1 MRRLA
6 ALWGALLG
14 AALAAVL
21 YAGWKVASFPF
32 PPFDLFD
39 WVSRRLPGPLL
50 TGAIDAM
57 VRLLRAVDLGRTD
70 TAAKMVEQTMAVLLW
85 IVLSAV
91 AALLVQAATGGGRR
105 AALVPGLLA
114 GAVLGVGALAIRAG
128 LGHPVGGAVL
138 GSVFVVAAC
147 EVWGAALGRTL
158 DLLHAPSVERLGRRR
173 FLIRLGGATAAITV
187 VGATVGALTGGG
199 ERPRGRRWSAGNR
212 LPNASDPVAPAPGTR
227 PEFTPLERH
236 YRIDINTMAPK
247 VDGETWRL
255 SVRGLVERPQ
265 ELTLAALRSLPPT
278 HQFVTLSCISNPVG
292 GDLIGTTRW
301 TGVSLQELLPRLAL
315 LPSATHLEIRG
326 ADGFHEVVPLATIRS
341 DPRVMLAYAWDGVP
355 LTVGHGFPLRIY
367 IPDLYGMKQP
377 KWITSLEA
385 VERPRD
391 GYWVVRGWDRTARMR
406 ATSVIDSVAVEA
418 ATRGEDGR
426 VLVPVGG
433 FAHAGAR
440 GISKVEVQMDDG
452 PWQEARLRHPISPT
466 TWTIWRADLS
476 FTPGAHRLTVRC
488 VDGQGEAQSI
498 DRRPPHPSGASG
510 LHGKE
515 GTLPA

>member
-1 MRRLA
+1 
-6 ALWGALLG
+6 
-14 AALAAVL
+14 
-21 YAGWKVASFPF
+21 
-32 PPFDLFD
+32 
-39 WVSRRLPGPLL
+39 
-50 TGAIDAM
+50 
-57 VRLLRAVDLGRTD
+57 
-70 TAAKMVEQTMAVLLW
+70 MA
-85 IVLSAV
+85 
-91 AALLVQAATGGGRR
+91 
-105 AALVPGLLA
+105 
-114 GAVLGVGALAIRAG
+114 
-128 LGHPVGGAVL
+128 PV
-138 GSVFVVAAC
+138 
-147 EVWGAALGRTL
+147 
-158 DLLHAPSVERLGRRR
+158 
-173 FLIRLGGATAAITV
+173 
-187 VGATVGALTGGG
+187 
-199 ERPRGRRWSAGNR
+199 
-212 LPNASDPVAPAPGTR
+212 PGTR

-255 SVRGLVERPQ
+255 AVRGLVEKPQ

-315 LPSATHLEIRG
+315 LPEATHLEIRG

-355 LTVGHGFPLRIY
+355 LTVGHGFPLRVY

-391 GYWVVRGWDRTARMR
+391 GYWVVRGWDRTARMK
-406 ATSVIDSVAVEA
+406 ATSVIDTVAVEA
-418 ATRGEDGR
+418 ATRGADGR

-433 FAHAGAR
+433 IAHAGAR

-466 TWTIWRADLS
+466 TWTVWRADVP
-476 FTPGAHRLTVRC
+476 FTPGAHHLTVRC
-488 VDGQGEAQSI
+488 VDGQGTAQSI

-515 GTLPA
+515 ATLPA